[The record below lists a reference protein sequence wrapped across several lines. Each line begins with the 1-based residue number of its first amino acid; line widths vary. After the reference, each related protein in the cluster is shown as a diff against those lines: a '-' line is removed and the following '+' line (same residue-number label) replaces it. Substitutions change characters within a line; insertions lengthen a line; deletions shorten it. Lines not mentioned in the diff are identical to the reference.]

1 MIKGNEEIVV
11 IVMYIA
17 VISFIIALG
26 ISAVIESINDKPLE
40 YTYKNFTERDL
51 TLAMKYHGV
60 DMITIT
66 ETECF
71 FVNKDHV
78 KVPVFTDGCIEYL
91 YKNKQKEVKK

>member
-1 MIKGNEEIVV
+1 MKALQTLAITLAILSVSF
-11 IVMYIA
+11 A
-17 VISFIIALG
+17 VLSLNQETA
-26 ISAVIESINDKPLE
+26 KPLE
-40 YTYKNFTERDL
+40 YHYKNFTERDL

-71 FVNKDHV
+71 FVNADHV